1 MIENDVT
8 VIRLFLIME
17 CDIWSWVSIW
27 KHPLLITKT
36 KQREW
41 NGWMR
46 AVTQA
51 DFTSMQCM
59 QKVNPNNLFLWPDSL
74 VFNINS
80 DKHIFINSYL
90 HIMVILRATCFR
102 KNFEIMCVHSQL
114 FIIFLKSTHYFL
126 IDVS

>member
-1 MIENDVT
+1 MILVRFKGWFGFVRRFWNTQTLCSEIAGT
-8 VIRLFLIME
+8 IREKTGGSLWTLLT
-17 CDIWSWVSIW
+17 SAVNSKGKQWVCLKQNGG

-46 AVTQA
+46 AITQA

-59 QKVNPNNLFLWPDSL
+59 QKVNPNNLFLWLDSL

-80 DKHIFINSYL
+80 DKHIFINSY
-90 HIMVILRATCFR
+90 
-102 KNFEIMCVHSQL
+102 
-114 FIIFLKSTHYFL
+114 
-126 IDVS
+126 